1 MLYRYQNTA
10 TTYIEL
16 EVMAGNKK
24 EAVIPLDYSIRHKF
38 PFRLREVVYN
48 LSIYNYLH
56 YTTRRKTSFWESA
69 LGFMLLFVIIVA
81 LLVAQQYDLAFML
94 AAAYG
99 ATVFFIIT
107 TIIKTMVLFYIQQ
120 IAAANMSGKLL
131 RLVRMIMAVYAVFSG
146 FHAVLANL
154 ATSTFMLYANVITFV
169 SSVGNMYSAFA
180 DAKLGE
186 KQDKFRKD
194 AVKRQEKMEALLAK
208 DAELF
213 PSTRADVWK
222 TADTAMDTGF
232 IRLGETLDG
241 LMYRVL
247 DVNKGYEVFNY
258 ANEYVEM
265 SLELPSAEQTIENIS
280 LKRKLENER
289 N

>member
-1 MLYRYQNTA
+1 
-10 TTYIEL
+10 
-16 EVMAGNKK
+16 
-24 EAVIPLDYSIRHKF
+24 
-38 PFRLREVVYN
+38 
-48 LSIYNYLH
+48 
-56 YTTRRKTSFWESA
+56 
-69 LGFMLLFVIIVA
+69 
-81 LLVAQQYDLAFML
+81 
-94 AAAYG
+94 
-99 ATVFFIIT
+99 
-107 TIIKTMVLFYIQQ
+107 
-120 IAAANMSGKLL
+120 
-131 RLVRMIMAVYAVFSG
+131 
-146 FHAVLANL
+146 
-154 ATSTFMLYANVITFV
+154 
-169 SSVGNMYSAFA
+169 MYSAFV
-180 DAKLGE
+180 DAKLSV
-186 KQDKFRKD
+186 KQDKYRKY

-213 PSTRADVWK
+213 PSTRAEVWK